1 MRLDP
6 EGRSDIDADR
16 IKVESYTYWLELYS
30 LIQFFRIN
38 TREIENIK

>member
-16 IKVESYTYWLELYS
+16 IKVESYTYWLYS